1 MGEPWKMKM
10 SLKMKLI
17 FFRIEGENIVDSD
30 QPFKKRSE
38 RMVLNLTH
46 GRFALALHK
55 SVWELHICCHGGKEL
70 RRFALALHKSVRE
83 LHICCH
89 GGKELCR
96 YALALRRSVRELHI
110 CCHGGKELRMYAS
123 ALRKSVWELR
133 RVWLRLRM
141 LLQPGNR
148 CRGLLCTSR
157 PGSCRQGAARGIL
170 PW

>member
-30 QPFKKRSE
+30 QPFKKRSA

-46 GRFALALHK
+46 GRFVLALRK

-70 RRFALALHKSVRE
+70 RRYALALRKSVWE
-83 LHICCH
+83 LHICC
-89 GGKELCR
+89 
-96 YALALRRSVRELHI
+96 
-110 CCHGGKELRMYAS
+110 GGKELRRYAL

-133 RVWLRLRM
+133 RVWLHLRM

-148 CRGLLCTSR
+148 CSSLLCTSR

-170 PW
+170 

>member
-89 GGKELCR
+89 GGKEL
-96 YALALRRSVRELHI
+96 RRSAVYFTTWVLPSGSSTRYSPVVTLPSLL
-110 CCHGGKELRMYAS
+110 CLLVKTLPVYAS
-123 ALRKSVWELR
+123 FT
-133 RVWLRLRM
+133 
-141 LLQPGNR
+141 P
-148 CRGLLCTSR
+148 TSK
-157 PGSCRQGAARGIL
+157 PKGWHFFFSS
-170 PW
+170 WW